1 LIASQRDSRLRTV
14 RAMSG
19 TLSARAR
26 EGGRLQSHF
35 LATSAQL
42 GVHMTIR
49 ILSLATVLV
58 ALALP
63 MSASAH
69 QNNGA
74 ALTKPISN
82 YSISSNNRATTEN
95 FSISYDSGGH
105 FDCDETR
112 IVKVSPKAFTK
123 DSGTCIVT
131 GSSLPAGSYTL
142 PDFGWLSDYEYFIVP
157 GYGTIRPAVSGNI
170 EVFDNGDGTQTWD
183 ITAYY

>member
-1 LIASQRDSRLRTV
+1 
-14 RAMSG
+14 MSDA
-19 TLSARAR
+19 LSARAH
-26 EGGRLQSHF
+26 EGWHPQSHF

-42 GVHMTIR
+42 GVYMTIR
-49 ILSLATVLV
+49 ILSSATMLV

-63 MSASAH
+63 MAASAH

-74 ALTKPISN
+74 ALSKPISN
-82 YSISSNNRATTEN
+82 YSINSNNRATTEN
-95 FSISYDSGGH
+95 FTISYDSGGH

-131 GSSLPAGSYTL
+131 GSRVAVGSYTL
-142 PDFGWLSDYEYFIVP
+142 PDFGWWSDYEYFIVP
-157 GYGTIRPAVSGNI
+157 GNGTARPAVSGNL